1 MASFEFLPEAE
12 AEFIEQIAYYAGIRR
27 ELGLRFQESVAQA
40 ITEASVNPDHG
51 APRTQNTRRRLVKGF
66 PFGVIYAT
74 RGQGI
79 LIVAIADGR
88 RRPDYW
94 VRRVN

>member
-1 MASFEFLPEAE
+1 MASFDFLPEAE
-12 AEFIEQIAYYAGIRR
+12 AEFIEQIASYAGIRR
-27 ELGLRFQESVAQA
+27 ELGLRFQEAVAQA
-40 ITEASVNPDHG
+40 ITEAAVNLDHG

-66 PFGVIYAT
+66 PFGVIYAA

-88 RRPDYW
+88 RPPDYW
-94 VRRVN
+94 ARRVN